1 MMYIDSKTFEVI
13 GDISDARISGPL
25 FECDELLAPTISI
38 LNKLGFRTEFCC
50 SGHAYDYK
58 ENKNC
63 TVPYWINNSCYICF
77 SKELEEME
85 KDGFITPEGYEV
97 MKSDDYF
104 DVVEDGEAPWKVQIF
119 KEFNTNESPFLQVL
133 DNAKALYTWACAMVY
148 AKEKER
154 EATKKKME
162 EIQVQI
168 EMPSKRIVF
177 AKDDPIFTKITFYDD
192 VLSKE
197 VTATVKD
204 YLDFVISERNTFKDC
219 IGEELSKRYTKLKST
234 YEYIR
239 QRYLIP
245 LLKPTQYCEL
255 AEIIYA
261 SLEELY
267 GDLYDQYNDPT
278 GSPIIGDKYYLYLD
292 ELVDTVDKYIV
303 ENYKVK

>member
-1 MMYIDSKTFEVI
+1 M
-13 GDISDARISGPL
+13 
-25 FECDELLAPTISI
+25 
-38 LNKLGFRTEFCC
+38 
-50 SGHAYDYK
+50 
-58 ENKNC
+58 
-63 TVPYWINNSCYICF
+63 
-77 SKELEEME
+77 
-85 KDGFITPEGYEV
+85 
-97 MKSDDYF
+97 
-104 DVVEDGEAPWKVQIF
+104 
-119 KEFNTNESPFLQVL
+119 FLQIL

>member
-38 LNKLGFRTEFCC
+38 LNKLGFTTEFCC
-50 SGHAYDYK
+50 SGHAYEYK
-58 ENKNC
+58 EKSKLTPC
-63 TVPYWINNSCYICF
+63 WSNSICYICF
-77 SKELEEME
+77 TEDLEEME
-85 KDGFITPEGYEV
+85 KKGFIIPKGYQAI
-97 MKSDDYF
+97 KSDDYF
-104 DVVEDGEAPWKVQIF
+104 DVVEDGEVPWKLQIS
-119 KEFNTNESPFLQVL
+119 KEFDTKESMFLQIL
-133 DNAKALYTWACAMVY
+133 DNAKALYTWACAMAY
-148 AKEKER
+148 AKEKEW
-154 EATKKKME
+154 EATEKKME

-197 VTATVKD
+197 VTATIKD

-255 AEIIYA
+255 AEIIYT

-278 GSPIIGDKYYLYLD
+278 GSPFIDDKYYLYLD

-303 ENYKVK
+303 ENYKVN

>member
-38 LNKLGFRTEFCC
+38 LNKLGFTTEFCC
-50 SGHAYDYK
+50 SGHAYEYK
-58 ENKNC
+58 EKGKLTPC
-63 TVPYWINNSCYICF
+63 WSNSICYICF
-77 SKELEEME
+77 TEDLEEME
-85 KDGFITPEGYEV
+85 KKGFIIPKGYQAI
-97 MKSDDYF
+97 KSDDYF
-104 DVVEDGEAPWKVQIF
+104 DVVEDGEAPWKLQIS
-119 KEFNTNESPFLQVL
+119 KEFDTKENMFLQIL
-133 DNAKALYTWACAMVY
+133 DNAKALYTWACAMAY
-148 AKEKER
+148 AKEKEW

-197 VTATVKD
+197 VTATIKD

>member
-1 MMYIDSKTFEVI
+1 MYIDSKTFEVI

-58 ENKNC
+58 EKGKLTPC
-63 TVPYWINNSCYICF
+63 WSNSICYICF
-77 SKELEEME
+77 TEDLEEME
-85 KDGFITPEGYEV
+85 KKGFIIPKGYQAI
-97 MKSDDYF
+97 KSDDYF
-104 DVVEDGEAPWKVQIF
+104 DVVEDGEVPWKLQIS
-119 KEFNTNESPFLQVL
+119 KEFDTKESMFLQIL
-133 DNAKALYTWACAMVY
+133 DNAKALYTWACAMAY

-255 AEIIYA
+255 AEIIYT

-303 ENYKVK
+303 ENYKVN